1 VTPPPSEP
9 RPPPGA
15 ALSPEG
21 RRQLRARAQALRLGA
36 TCTALLGGVGCYIFL
51 VERGS
56 SPVLAFVVGLVFTV
70 LGRAALS
77 ALAAEWLI
85 TVARRQDAS
94 RTREGERNGGPPAER
109 RTR

>member
-1 VTPPPSEP
+1 MKSQPSDQPPP
-9 RPPPGA
+9 PPPGA
-15 ALSPEG
+15 GLSPEA

-51 VERGS
+51 VEHGI
-56 SPVLAFVVGLVFTV
+56 SPVLAFVVGLVFAV

-77 ALAAEWLI
+77 ALAAEWLL

-94 RTREGERNGGPPAER
+94 RTHEHNGGPSAER
-109 RTR
+109 RRR

>member
-1 VTPPPSEP
+1 MTPQPSDP

-15 ALSPEG
+15 GLSPEA
-21 RRQLRARAQALRLGA
+21 RQQLRARAQALRLGA

-51 VERGS
+51 VEHGS
-56 SPVLAFVVGLVFTV
+56 SPVLAFVVGLVFAV

-77 ALAAEWLI
+77 ALAAEWLL

-94 RTREGERNGGPPAER
+94 RTGERERNGGPPTER
-109 RTR
+109 GRR